1 MAVYNFRRESSV
13 FIVHGGSRYAINTT
27 PEVSIS
33 QTFAEDSR
41 TVKTLHDQTKMF
53 DGTTITTANP
63 ASFSFGVY
71 LTEEKDE
78 TIVKSLLT
86 EYDTSSGEQ
95 LIKTFDL
102 YIVST
107 ESTFKIENCHIQN
120 GDFQFDIDGPLLLN
134 VSGQGE
140 KLTRAGDSTFTV
152 PGTVVSSSATYTPT
166 TPVLDVE
173 IGGTDVPNLVNAT
186 LQVQNNTNYKGFETL
201 QNSLSVTN
209 NTNAMYPSG
218 FTLDNRVVSGNIT
231 QFLTSSNSSTFFD
244 FSTNSNITLKTLLNG
259 GTFFQAALTGCM
271 FTKRIQV
278 GEAFQDVIDF
288 RLVSSP
294 ANLNSIIT
302 Y

>member
-13 FIVHGGSRYAINTT
+13 FIVHGGSRYSIRTT

-33 QTFAEDSR
+33 QTFAEDSY

-107 ESTFKIENCHIQN
+107 ESTFKIENCHLQN
-120 GDFQFDIDGPLLLN
+120 GDFQFDINGPLLLN

-186 LQVQNNTNYKGFETL
+186 LQVQNNTSFKGYTTL

-218 FTLDNRVVSGNIT
+218 FSLENRVVAGNIT
-231 QFLTSSNSSTFFD
+231 QFLTSGNSSSFFD
-244 FSTNSNITLKTLLNG
+244 FSTNSNITIKTLLNG

>member
-1 MAVYNFRRESSV
+1 MAVYNFLKESSV
-13 FIVHGGSRYAINTT
+13 FIVHGGSRYRIYTT

-33 QTFAEDSR
+33 QTFAEDSY

-53 DGTTITTANP
+53 EGTTITKANP
-63 ASFSFGVY
+63 ANFSFGVY

-95 LIKTFDL
+95 LLKTFDL

-107 ESTFKIENCHIQN
+107 ESAFKIENCHIKT
-120 GDFQFDIDGPLLLN
+120 GDFLLNVERPLTLN

-140 KLTRAGDSTFTV
+140 KLTRVGDSTYTV
-152 PGTVVSSSATYTPT
+152 PGSVVSSSATYTPT

-173 IGGTDVPNLVNAT
+173 IGGTDVPNLVNTT
-186 LQVQNNTNYKGFETL
+186 LSVQNNTDFKKHETL

-209 NTNAMYPSG
+209 KTNAMYPSG
-218 FTLDNRVVSGNIT
+218 FSLDNRIVSGNIT
-231 QFLTSSNSSTFFD
+231 QFVTSTNSSDFFD
-244 FSTNSNITLKTLLNG
+244 FSTNSSIAIKTLVNG
-259 GTFFQAALTGCM
+259 TTFFNANLSGCM
-271 FTKRIQV
+271 FTKRLQTGQALQSV
-278 GEAFQDVIDF
+278 SDF
-288 RLVSSP
+288 RLATSP
-294 ANLNSIIT
+294 ANLNTIIT